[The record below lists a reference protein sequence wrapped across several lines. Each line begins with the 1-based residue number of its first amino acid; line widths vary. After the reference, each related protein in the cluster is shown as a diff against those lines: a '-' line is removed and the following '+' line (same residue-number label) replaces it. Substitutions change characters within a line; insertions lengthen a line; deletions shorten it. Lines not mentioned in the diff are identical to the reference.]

1 MNTLNVQLGNRS
13 YDIIVGSGCLHVVN
27 ERIQNESTFMLFD
40 ENIKEYAESITSSAS
55 MAFQATEKN
64 KVLSSIETVCQ
75 SMRTEGIDRTSAL
88 IAMGGGVMGDVG
100 GYAAASYMRGI
111 GCIQIPTTLLAM
123 VDASIGGK
131 TGVNMQGDDGVLFKN
146 MIGAFWQPSLV
157 VADVT
162 TLKTLDERQLRCG
175 VAECIKHAL
184 LGHSDLMELLQ
195 SKRGAILNYD
205 EDALI
210 ELVTQSAVIKKE
222 VVEADERET
231 GSRALLNLGHTFAH
245 AIEPIDEL
253 DLYHGEA
260 VAIGLCAAASLSEA
274 MGLIDAAK
282 VDSVRDLVSSYGLPI
297 SLPVPQSATMLNERM
312 QADKKREG
320 STTRF
325 VVLSQSENSEG
336 AAIAEDVDE
345 QLVALAW
352 ASVGGQLG

>member
-1 MNTLNVQLGNRS
+1 MNTLTVQFGNRS
-13 YDIIVGSGCLHVVN
+13 YDIIVGAGCLHIVHQ
-27 ERIQNESTFMLFD
+27 RIQNESTFMLFD
-40 ENIKEYAESITSSAS
+40 DNIRQYTESITSSAS
-55 MAFQATEKN
+55 MAFHATEQT
-64 KVLSSIETVCQ
+64 KVLPSIETICQ
-75 SMRTEGIDRTSAL
+75 SMRSAGIDRSSAL
-88 IAMGGGVMGDVG
+88 IAMGGGVTGDVG

-111 GCIQIPTTLLAM
+111 PCIQIPTTLLAM

-131 TGVNMQGDDGVLFKN
+131 TGVNMQASDGELIKN

-184 LGHSDLMELLQ
+184 LGHGDLMALLQ
-195 SKRGAILNYD
+195 SNREAILNCD
-205 EDALI
+205 EDVLI
-210 ELVTQSAVIKKE
+210 ELVTQSAAIKKE
-222 VVEADERET
+222 VVESDERET

-245 AIEPIDEL
+245 AIEPIKEL

-260 VAIGLCAAASLSEA
+260 VAIGLCAATALSEA
-274 MGLIDAAK
+274 MGRIDAAK
-282 VDSVRDLVSSYGLPI
+282 VDCVRELVSSYGLPT
-297 SLPVPQSATMLNERM
+297 SLPIPQSVDMLNERM
-312 QADKKREG
+312 RSDKKHEG

-325 VVLSQSENSEG
+325 IVLGESGGE
-336 AAIAEDVDE
+336 IAEDVDE

>member
-1 MNTLNVQLGNRS
+1 M
-13 YDIIVGSGCLHVVN
+13 IVGSGCLHVVN

-40 ENIKEYAESITSSAS
+40 ENIQEYAESITSSAS
-55 MAFQATEKN
+55 MAFHATEQT
-64 KVLSSIETVCQ
+64 KVLASIETVCQ
-75 SMRTEGIDRTSAL
+75 SMRTAGIDRASAL
-88 IAMGGGVMGDVG
+88 IAMGGGVTGDVG
-100 GYAAASYMRGI
+100 GYTAASYMRGI
-111 GCIQIPTTLLAM
+111 ECIQIPTTLLAM
-123 VDASIGGK
+123 VDASVGGK
-131 TGVNMQGDDGVLFKN
+131 TGVNMKCDDGVLFKN

-157 VADVT
+157 VADVA

-184 LGHSDLMELLQ
+184 LGHGELMELLQ
-195 SKRGAILNYD
+195 SKRDEILNCD

-210 ELVTQSAVIKKE
+210 ELVTQSAAIKKE

-245 AIEPIDEL
+245 AIEPIKEL

-274 MGLIDAAK
+274 MGLIDATK
-282 VDSVRDLVSSYGLPI
+282 VDSIRGLVSSYGLPT
-297 SLPVPQSATMLNERM
+297 SLPLQQSVEVLNERM
-312 QADKKREG
+312 QSDKKHEG

-325 VVLSQSENSEG
+325 IVTEESGG
-336 AAIAEDVDE
+336 AIVEDVDE